1 MNRRKMLG
9 TAVKGAAAVMF
20 APVLTRASAGGT
32 FLNRVPFFNSGSYRL
47 FANSDETYSAHAI
60 ELVQRST
67 VIDMLAPLWIS
78 PSRTMKMLG
87 NPENFTAED
96 FVPFKQSGINVFHIA
111 IGTGGPEAY
120 LETLQFLSGYNT
132 LLARHD
138 NWFER
143 VETPARLDG
152 IKTSGKVGLLLG
164 VQNSEHFRKVD
175 DVDYFYGLGQ
185 RVSQLT
191 YNART
196 LIGNGSTERRDEG
209 LADFGLAIVERMNK
223 LGMAADVSHCGDRTT
238 LDAFEVSKKPVLI
251 THSNCRAL
259 NPNHPRCKTDEA
271 IKAMAAKGGVMGITE
286 VRMFVSAKEPTTVES
301 MLDHYDYV
309 AKLVGVEH
317 LGVGSDID
325 LLGYDAMPPDE
336 YKQLKAG
343 YKNSY
348 AFRDKIDI
356 DGYSFAKR
364 PFDIAEGLIR
374 RKYNDADI
382 EAILG
387 GNFRRV
393 LKQIWTV

>member
-1 MNRRKMLG
+1 MNRRSFLK
-9 TAVKGAAAVMF
+9 
-20 APVLTRASAGGT
+20 SAGGGVALGAT
-32 FLNRVPFFNSGSYRL
+32 MVNRGRHLL
-47 FANSDETYSAHAI
+47 FAGRPEYSARAI
-60 ELVQRST
+60 ELVERST

-78 PSRTMKMLG
+78 PGKTMKMLG
-87 NPENFTAED
+87 NPDNFTAAD
-96 FVPFKQSGINVFHIA
+96 YAPYKDSGINVFHIA
-111 IGTGGPEAY
+111 IGTGGPDAY
-120 LETLQFLSGYNT
+120 LETLKFLSGYDSF
-132 LLARHD
+132 LARHD
-138 NWFER
+138 AWFAR
-143 VETPARLDG
+143 VETPSRLDG
-152 IKTSGKVGLLLG
+152 IKASGKVGILLG
-164 VQNSEHFRKVD
+164 IQNAEHFRKVD

-196 LIGNGSTERRDEG
+196 LIGNGSTERRDDG
-209 LADFGLAIVERMNK
+209 LSDFGVGIVERMNK
-223 LGMAADVSHCGDRTT
+223 VGMAVDVSHCGDKTT

-251 THSNCRAL
+251 THSNCRTL

-286 VRMFVSAKEPTTVES
+286 VRMFISPTEPTGMDA
-301 MLDHYDYV
+301 MLDHYDHV

-343 YKNSY
+343 SKSSY
-348 AFRDKIDI
+348 GFRDKIDI
-356 DGYSFAKR
+356 DGYKFAKR
-364 PFDIAEGLIR
+364 PFDLAEALIR
-374 RKYNDADI
+374 RKYRDADI

-393 LKQIWTV
+393 LKEIWTV

>member
-1 MNRRKMLG
+1 MNRRSFLK
-9 TAVKGAAAVMF
+9 
-20 APVLTRASAGGT
+20 SAGGGVA
-32 FLNRVPFFNSGSYRL
+32 LGAAMVNRGRHLL
-47 FANSDETYSAHAI
+47 FAGRPEYSARAI
-60 ELVQRST
+60 ELVERST

-78 PSRTMKMLG
+78 PGKTMKMLG
-87 NPENFTAED
+87 NPDNFTAAD
-96 FVPFKQSGINVFHIA
+96 YAPYKDAGINVFHIA
-111 IGTGGPEAY
+111 IGTGGPDAY
-120 LETLQFLSGYNT
+120 LETLKFLSGYDSF
-132 LLARHD
+132 LARHD
-138 NWFER
+138 AWFAR
-143 VETPARLDG
+143 VETPSRLDG
-152 IKTSGKVGLLLG
+152 IKASGKVGILLG
-164 VQNSEHFRKVD
+164 IQNAEHFRKVD

-196 LIGNGSTERRDEG
+196 LIGNGSTERRDDG
-209 LADFGLAIVERMNK
+209 LSDFGVGIVERMNK
-223 LGMAADVSHCGDRTT
+223 VGMAVDVSHCGDKTT

-251 THSNCRAL
+251 THSNCRTL

-286 VRMFVSAKEPTTVES
+286 VRMFISPTEPTGMDA
-301 MLDHYDYV
+301 MLDHYDHV

-343 YKNSY
+343 YKSSY
-348 AFRDKIDI
+348 GFRDKIDI
-356 DGYSFAKR
+356 DGYKFAKR
-364 PFDIAEGLIR
+364 PFDLAEALIR
-374 RKYNDADI
+374 RKYRDADI

-393 LKQIWTV
+393 LKEIWTV

>member
-1 MNRRKMLG
+1 MNRRSFLKSAASSAAL
-9 TAVKGAAAVMF
+9 GAATINRGRYLLF
-20 APVLTRASAGGT
+20 AGG
-32 FLNRVPFFNSGSYRL
+32 
-47 FANSDETYSAHAI
+47 AEYSARAV

-78 PSRTMKMLG
+78 PSKTRKMLG
-87 NPENFTAED
+87 NPDNFKAED
-96 FVPFKQSGINVFHIA
+96 FAPYKDSSINVFHIA
-111 IGTGGPEAY
+111 LGTGGTDAY
-120 LETLQFLSGYNT
+120 LETLQFLSGYNSF
-132 LLARHD
+132 LARHD
-138 NWFER
+138 TWFER
-143 VETPARLDG
+143 VDTPARLDG
-152 IKTSGKVGLLLG
+152 IKTSGKVGLILG
-164 VQNSEHFRKVD
+164 IQNAEHFRKVD

-196 LIGNGSTERRDEG
+196 LIGNGSTERRDDG
-209 LADFGLAIVERMNK
+209 LSDFGLSIVERMNK
-223 LGMAADVSHCGDRTT
+223 VGMAVDVSHCGDKTT

-286 VRMFVSAKEPTTVES
+286 VRMFVSAKEPTGIDA

-317 LGVGSDID
+317 VGVGSDID
-325 LLGYDAMPPDE
+325 LLGYDALSPE
-336 YKQLKAG
+336 ETKQLRSG
-343 YKNSY
+343 YKSSY
-348 AFRDKIDI
+348 GFRDKNDI
-356 DGYSFAKR
+356 DGYTFAKR
-364 PFDIAEGLIR
+364 PFDLAEALIR
-374 RKYNDADI
+374 RKYSDANI

-393 LKQIWTV
+393 LKEIWTV

>member
-1 MNRRKMLG
+1 MNRRNFLKSAAG
-9 TAVKGAAAVMF
+9 SAAIGAAMINRGRYLLF
-20 APVLTRASAGGT
+20 AGG
-32 FLNRVPFFNSGSYRL
+32 P
-47 FANSDETYSAHAI
+47 EYSSRAV

-78 PSRTMKMLG
+78 PSQTRKMLG
-87 NPENFTAED
+87 NPENFKAED
-96 FVPFKQSGINVFHIA
+96 FAPYKNSGINVFHIA
-111 IGTGGPEAY
+111 IGTGGPDAY
-120 LETLQFLSGYNT
+120 LETLQFLSGYNSF
-132 LLARHD
+132 LARHD
-138 NWFER
+138 DWFER
-143 VETPARLDG
+143 VDTPERLDG
-152 IKTSGKVGLLLG
+152 IKASGKVGILLG
-164 VQNSEHFRKVD
+164 IQNSEHFRKVD

-191 YNART
+191 YNARN

-209 LADFGLAIVERMNK
+209 ISDFGVSIIERMNK
-223 LGMAADVSHCGDRTT
+223 LGMAVDVSHCGDKTT
-238 LDAFEVSKKPVLI
+238 LDAFELSKKPVLI

-286 VRMFVSAKEPTTVES
+286 VRMFVSAKEPTGVDA

-325 LLGYDAMPPDE
+325 LRGYDAMPAEE

-343 YKNSY
+343 YKSTY
-348 AFRDKIDI
+348 GFRDKIDL
-356 DGYSFAKR
+356 DGYNFAKR
-364 PFDIAEGLIR
+364 PFDLAEGLIR
-374 RKYNDADI
+374 RKYSDTNI

-393 LKQIWTV
+393 LKEIWTV

>member
-1 MNRRKMLG
+1 MK
-9 TAVKGAAAVMF
+9 
-20 APVLTRASAGGT
+20 SAGGGVALGAT
-32 FLNRVPFFNSGSYRL
+32 MVKRGRHLL
-47 FANSDETYSAHAI
+47 FAGRPEYSARAI
-60 ELVQRST
+60 ELVERST

-78 PSRTMKMLG
+78 PGKTMKMLG
-87 NPENFTAED
+87 NPDNFTTAD
-96 FVPFKQSGINVFHIA
+96 YAPYKDSGINVFHIA
-111 IGTGGPEAY
+111 IGTGGPDAY
-120 LETLQFLSGYNT
+120 LETLKFLSGYDSF
-132 LLARHD
+132 LARHD
-138 NWFER
+138 AWFAR
-143 VETPARLDG
+143 VETPSRLDG
-152 IKTSGKVGLLLG
+152 IKASGKVGILLG
-164 VQNSEHFRKVD
+164 IQNAEHFRKVD

-196 LIGNGSTERRDEG
+196 LIGNGSTERRDDG
-209 LADFGLAIVERMNK
+209 LSDFGVGIVERMNK
-223 LGMAADVSHCGDRTT
+223 VGMAVDVSHCGDKTT

-251 THSNCRAL
+251 THSNCRTL

-286 VRMFVSAKEPTTVES
+286 VRMFISPTEPTGMDA
-301 MLDHYDYV
+301 MLDHYDHV

-343 YKNSY
+343 YKASY
-348 AFRDKIDI
+348 GFRDKIDI
-356 DGYSFAKR
+356 DGYKFAKR
-364 PFDIAEGLIR
+364 PFDLAEALIR
-374 RKYNDADI
+374 RKYRDADI

-393 LKQIWTV
+393 LKEIWTV

>member
-1 MNRRKMLG
+1 MTRSGGERICSKASKAVNRRSFLK
-9 TAVKGAAAVMF
+9 
-20 APVLTRASAGGT
+20 SAGGGVALGAT
-32 FLNRVPFFNSGSYRL
+32 MVNRGRYLL
-47 FANSDETYSAHAI
+47 FAGGPEYPARAI
-60 ELVQRST
+60 ELVERST

-78 PSRTMKMLG
+78 PGKTMKMLG
-87 NPENFTAED
+87 NPDNFTAAD
-96 FVPFKQSGINVFHIA
+96 YAPYKDSGINVFHIA

-120 LETLQFLSGYNT
+120 LETLKFLSGYDSF
-132 LLARHD
+132 LARHD
-138 NWFER
+138 AWFAR
-143 VETPARLDG
+143 VETPSRLDG
-152 IKTSGKVGLLLG
+152 IKASGKVGILLG
-164 VQNSEHFRKVD
+164 IQNAEHFRKVD

-196 LIGNGSTERRDEG
+196 LIGNGSTERRDDG
-209 LADFGLAIVERMNK
+209 LSDFGVGIVERMNK
-223 LGMAADVSHCGDRTT
+223 VGMAVDVSHCGDKTT

-286 VRMFVSAKEPTTVES
+286 VRMFVSPTEPTGLDA
-301 MLDHYDYV
+301 MLDHYDHLR
-309 AKLVGVEH
+309 KLVGVEH
-317 LGVGSDID
+317 VGVGSDID

-343 YKNSY
+343 YKSSY
-348 AFRDKIDI
+348 GFRDKIDI
-356 DGYSFAKR
+356 DGYTFAKR
-364 PFDIAEGLIR
+364 PFDLAEGLIR
-374 RKYNDADI
+374 RKYGDADV

-393 LKQIWTV
+393 LKEIWTV

>member
-1 MNRRKMLG
+1 MNRRSFLK
-9 TAVKGAAAVMF
+9 
-20 APVLTRASAGGT
+20 SAGGGVA
-32 FLNRVPFFNSGSYRL
+32 LGAAMVNRGRHLL
-47 FANSDETYSAHAI
+47 FAGRPEYSARAI
-60 ELVQRST
+60 ELVERST

-78 PSRTMKMLG
+78 PGKTMKMLG
-87 NPENFTAED
+87 NPDNFTAAD
-96 FVPFKQSGINVFHIA
+96 YAPYKDSGINVFHIA
-111 IGTGGPEAY
+111 IGTGGPDAY
-120 LETLQFLSGYNT
+120 LETLKFLSGYDSF
-132 LLARHD
+132 LARHD
-138 NWFER
+138 AWFAR
-143 VETPARLDG
+143 VETPSRLDG
-152 IKTSGKVGLLLG
+152 IKASGKVGILLG
-164 VQNSEHFRKVD
+164 IQNAEHFRKVD

-196 LIGNGSTERRDEG
+196 LIGNGSPERRDDG
-209 LADFGLAIVERMNK
+209 LSDFGVGIVERMNK
-223 LGMAADVSHCGDRTT
+223 VGMAVDVSHCGDKTT

-251 THSNCRAL
+251 THSNCRTL

-286 VRMFVSAKEPTTVES
+286 VRMFISPTEPTGMDA
-301 MLDHYDYV
+301 MLDHYDHV

-343 YKNSY
+343 YKSSY
-348 AFRDKIDI
+348 GFRDKIDI
-356 DGYSFAKR
+356 DGYKFAKR
-364 PFDIAEGLIR
+364 PFDLAEALIR
-374 RKYNDADI
+374 RKYGDADI

-393 LKQIWTV
+393 LKEIWTV